1 MKPDGE
7 RIASL
12 EQHMVDQDKKLDQIV
27 LEIKE
32 VKMIV
37 TNQMGFEARIN
48 KLETSS
54 NLWKWLSPSLAA
66 VFGSIL
72 TFLIIEYLGKLK

>member
-12 EQHMVDQDKKLDQIV
+12 EQHMQDQDKKLDQIV

-37 TNQMGFEARIN
+37 TNQMGFEARIT
-48 KLETSS
+48 KLEGSS
-54 NLWKWLSPSLAA
+54 NLWKWLSPTLAA
-66 VFGSIL
+66 VVGSVL
-72 TFLIIEYLGKLK
+72 TFLIISYLTNLK